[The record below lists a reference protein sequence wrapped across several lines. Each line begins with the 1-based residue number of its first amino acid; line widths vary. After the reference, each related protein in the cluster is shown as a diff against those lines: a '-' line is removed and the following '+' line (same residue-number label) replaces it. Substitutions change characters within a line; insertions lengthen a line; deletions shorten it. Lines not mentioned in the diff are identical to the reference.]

1 MRTTR
6 SLRRAFRL
14 WAVVLLCFSAPSVQD
29 IALDVTSWV
38 TGADCCVDGCEETQ
52 TPCTQQCTHCV
63 CSVRVVSAP
72 NAALTLLARAPTSS
86 ALHQTTADRAL
97 SGHGEP
103 PFRPPVG

>member
-1 MRTTR
+1 MRR
-6 SLRRAFRL
+6 VFRF
-14 WAVVLLCFSAPSVQD
+14 WAVLLLCFSAPSVQD
-29 IALDVTSWV
+29 IVLDVTSWV

-63 CSVRVVSAP
+63 CSMRVVPAP
-72 NAALTLLARAPTSS
+72 NAVTVLLARAVISTT
-86 ALHQTTADRAL
+86 LTTAPDARAL